1 MDKSLKLARCFDNIR
16 GMPILPVS
24 HFPCRPGIGVKVT
37 QRLEVFNPMIEPR
50 TTRLSP
56 LSIDQSQF
64 LSKSA
69 KTFLTSVFQCCLWFA
84 KNRDCDEILP
94 YHGENTDQ
102 LGFESSKIILATDL
116 THQSKQSL
124 IFAFG
129 EGTAEVAIGY
139 FPQMAKEMT
148 KMPRVRKKK
157 LKSLSVTLAAPL
169 MTV

>member
-1 MDKSLKLARCFDNIR
+1 MDCKFS
-16 GMPILPVS
+16 S
-24 HFPCRPGIGVKVT
+24 HFYINLILNFGQECPLVT
-37 QRLEVFNPMIEPR
+37 M
-50 TTRLSP
+50 
-56 LSIDQSQF
+56 DQSQF

-69 KTFLTSVFQCCLWFA
+69 KTFFTPVFQCCLWFA

-94 YHGENTDQ
+94 YHGKNTDK

-139 FPQMAKEMT
+139 FPQMARGMT
-148 KMPRVRKKK
+148 KMPRVRKNKTEMIF
-157 LKSLSVTLAAPL
+157 SPIGCSINDN
-169 MTV
+169 

>member
-1 MDKSLKLARCFDNIR
+1 MVNFLPTFFIN
-16 GMPILPVS
+16 PILN
-24 HFPCRPGIGVKVT
+24 FGQECLLVT
-37 QRLEVFNPMIEPR
+37 M
-50 TTRLSP
+50 
-56 LSIDQSQF
+56 DQSQF

-94 YHGENTDQ
+94 YHGKNTDK

-139 FPQMAKEMT
+139 FPQMARGMT
-148 KMPRVRKKK
+148 KMPRVRKNKTEK
-157 LKSLSVTLAAPL
+157 FFSPIGCSIKVH
-169 MTV
+169 VF

>member
-1 MDKSLKLARCFDNIR
+1 MVNFLATFFIN
-16 GMPILPVS
+16 PILN
-24 HFPCRPGIGVKVT
+24 FGQECLLVT
-37 QRLEVFNPMIEPR
+37 M
-50 TTRLSP
+50 
-56 LSIDQSQF
+56 DQSQF

-69 KTFLTSVFQCCLWFA
+69 KTSVFQCCLWFA

-94 YHGENTDQ
+94 YHGNNADK

-139 FPQMAKEMT
+139 FPQMARGMT
-148 KMPRVRKKK
+148 KMPRVRKKN
-157 LKSLSVTLAAPL
+157 
-169 MTV
+169 

>member
-1 MDKSLKLARCFDNIR
+1 MLQTLFWLFQCSKNPLCPHS
-16 GMPILPVS
+16 PIIKASFCL
-24 HFPCRPGIGVKVT
+24 
-37 QRLEVFNPMIEPR
+37 
-50 TTRLSP
+50 
-56 LSIDQSQF
+56 
-64 LSKSA
+64 KSA

-94 YHGENTDQ
+94 YHGFNTDK

-139 FPQMAKEMT
+139 FPQMAKGMT
-148 KMPRVRKKK
+148 KMPRVRKNKTKK
-157 LKSLSVTLAAPL
+157 SFSHTPPVNLHPL
-169 MTV
+169 FLF